1 MDPGACTTVICS
13 DGPKIR
19 RAIDVPIPQPKPSF
33 NDWPNDGRSAMTV
46 GAGAGVGVG
55 GDDFTGAGAG
65 REDFTGTGAGARIG
79 ELLRAL
85 ELARPGILVF

>member
-1 MDPGACTTVICS
+1 
-13 DGPKIR
+13 
-19 RAIDVPIPQPKPSF
+19 
-33 NDWPNDGRSAMTV
+33 MTV
-46 GAGAGVGVG
+46 
-55 GDDFTGAGAG
+55 DAGAG